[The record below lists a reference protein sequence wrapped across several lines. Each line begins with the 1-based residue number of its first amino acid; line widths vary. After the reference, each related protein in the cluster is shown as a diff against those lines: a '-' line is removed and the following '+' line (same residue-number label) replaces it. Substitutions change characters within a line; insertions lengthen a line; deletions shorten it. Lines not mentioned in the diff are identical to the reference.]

1 MQPTLPRRI
10 IVFCLPGIGDA
21 VLFTPAL
28 ALLRRAFPQA
38 HITVMTMFRG
48 TSDILATNPDLT
60 EVRHFDF
67 FNAPKRESLRCL
79 WRLCRERYDLS
90 IMSFPSNRIEY
101 NIVNRMVGRRWRA
114 AHRYDHQSWLNLWF
128 LNNIVE
134 REDGH
139 LHNAEEN
146 LRLVYA
152 ICRRLGVPVNEPEP
166 PPNRATRLRQ
176 IQLKLVLPA
185 EDLAYGDAFLAEQ
198 KIGRDTTLFGFHTWS
213 STYKNM
219 TKKCWDKDN
228 FVALIHRL
236 GQAHPHARFLIFSG
250 PSDETVNEYI
260 IQHADERVVLVREPN
275 LRHALAVL
283 KHCRLFISNDSA
295 VMHLAAA
302 LGVPVV
308 ALFGPTDW
316 NRLHPWTEHHV
327 VVRKE
332 LSCMPCFYYSSR
344 PLRCV
349 ANINYACLRE
359 ISVDEVF
366 GAVQTLLAETQPGC
380 AVAKGAQSR

>member
-28 ALLRRAFPQA
+28 ALLRRVFPQA

-67 FNAPKRESLRCL
+67 FNAPKGESLRCL
-79 WRLCRERYDLS
+79 RRLRRERYDLS

-101 NIVNRMVGRRWRA
+101 NIVNRLVGRHWRA

-134 REDGH
+134 REDGR
-139 LHNAEEN
+139 LHNVEEN
-146 LRLVYA
+146 LRLVRA

-166 PPNRATRLRQ
+166 PPDRATRLRQ

-185 EDLAYGDAFLAEQ
+185 EDLAYGDAFLADQ
-198 KIGRDTTLFGFHTWS
+198 RIGRDTMLFGFHTWS

-228 FVALIHRL
+228 FIALIRRL
-236 GQAHPHARFLIFSG
+236 GQAHPRARFLIFSG
-250 PSDETVNEYI
+250 PSDEAVNEYI
-260 IQHADERVVLVREPN
+260 MRHVNERVVLVREPN

-302 LGVPVV
+302 VGVPVV
-308 ALFGPTDW
+308 ALFGPTNW
-316 NRLHPWTEHHV
+316 NRLHPWNGQHV
-327 VVRKE
+327 VVRND
-332 LSCMPCFYYSSR
+332 LPCMPCFFYSSA
-344 PLRCV
+344 PLRCM
-349 ANINYACLRE
+349 ANIDYACMRE
-359 ISVDEVF
+359 ISVDKVF
-366 GAVQTLLAETQPGC
+366 TAVQNLLAQAHASPT
-380 AVAKGAQSR
+380 VAQN